1 MNLSVQE
8 KIHLNLRKMNVRA
21 FIGHLC
27 NILMFLIGTT
37 VVLAFL
43 FTLVINIKAV
53 QVWLVL
59 RGINVGE
66 IKEFLNG
73 GFSSGS
79 KYSWHNEAGLISLIY
94 QNLKNMSLNSNEM

>member
-1 MNLSVQE
+1 
-8 KIHLNLRKMNVRA
+8 MNVWA

-27 NILMFLIGTT
+27 NILMFVIGTT
-37 VVLAFL
+37 VVIAFL

-66 IKEFLNG
+66 IKEFLSGNY
-73 GFSSGS
+73 FSGS
-79 KYSWHNEAGLISLIY
+79 KYSGHNEARLISLIY
-94 QNLKNMSLNSNEM
+94 QNQKNVSLNLNEM